1 MPIVS
6 PSQQQHTL
14 KNLHSAPPATSKL
27 ISCSTKLNDN
37 ISSVNKSNQP
47 VAEPKSDSTGFG
59 RSKTN
64 PLILNLSTIND
75 KPVASGLN
83 KPKMPN
89 SSRDSPCLLAL
100 PLKKLSM
107 VSNNNNNN
115 KMSTGKASLS
125 QIKSDS
131 ITSLEPLSRSFSNT
145 SSLKSV
151 GKTNRLNG
159 TKNAGKKKVS
169 SPLSVIDYCNIINM
183 NTSHQMLVNFI
194 QAEASAD
201 AMQEHKPPMH
211 MFLNNYIQKQATL
224 SEQMALLFGSSM
236 CTCYLCRMKTID
248 SKRILQHN
256 YEIIPSSQGY
266 SIRKYT
272 YSNPISELS
281 SLKLFNL
288 MNTDC
293 SIFFKETNKD
303 TAHTH
308 ISNNSVLLP
317 FGSTDTLP
325 VNNSM
330 KVNNNSPPI
339 YDSRYMYLIDC
350 RSSRK
355 EFDRMRI
362 HTAIHVSDLLND
374 TVYLSPPFENYT
386 VVVLYD
392 EEGGLLRHCVGD
404 DENLPK
410 SHYLVDSIRAKLNCS
425 VSKTIYILSGG
436 YKGFYSKFR
445 FMCSHLNIRS
455 TVDRNKYLTIYPN
468 CVIESQIYIGSA
480 IQAKNWKI
488 IRDLRITHIINATY
502 EHECVFKDEI
512 KYLHVEIEDS
522 HSEKI
527 NKTFKVAL
535 DFICE
540 AFDAYSQ
547 CLKEEMKTSDEKA
560 TELRPPVFLIHCNL
574 GISRSSS
581 ILIAYLIAKYR
592 LCLCAAFK
600 YVKDKRLQ
608 IAPNYSFLR
617 QLKQFEENI

>member
-6 PSQQQHTL
+6 PSQQHTL

-37 ISSVNKSNQP
+37 ISSVNKSNL
-47 VAEPKSDSTGFG
+47 AGSEPKSEATCGFG

-75 KPVASGLN
+75 KTTT
-83 KPKMPN
+83 KPN
-89 SSRDSPCLLAL
+89 TSRDSPCLLAL

-107 VSNNNNNN
+107 VSN
-115 KMSTGKASLS
+115 KMSAGKTSLS
-125 QIKSDS
+125 QMKSDS

-145 SSLKSV
+145 SSLNSTAAKA
-151 GKTNRLNG
+151 NRVNG
-159 TKNAGKKKVS
+159 AKNAGKKKAS

-201 AMQEHKPPMH
+201 AMKPPIH

-224 SEQMALLFGSSM
+224 SEQMASLFGSSM

-303 TAHTH
+303 TVHTH

-350 RSSRK
+350 RTSRK

-362 HTAIHVSDLLND
+362 HTAIHVTDLLND

-392 EEGGLLRHCVGD
+392 EEGALLNHCVGD
-404 DENLPK
+404 GENSPK

-436 YKGFYSKFR
+436 YKGFYNKFR

-522 HSEKI
+522 HNEKI

-547 CLKEEMKTSDEKA
+547 CLNEEMKTCDEKV